1 MSTDIRTLAI
11 GLILVVSVYGY
22 FIQPYICQKKLRE
35 YAKKQN
41 GHLIK
46 STNVSIR
53 ENIYAV
59 YIEIDGQTVK
69 YLVQFSFFNKMT
81 LL

>member
-1 MSTDIRTLAI
+1 MSRDMTPLAM
-11 GLILVVSVYGY
+11 GLILIAIVYGY
-22 FIQPYICQKKLRE
+22 FIQPYICHKKLRE
-35 YAKKQN
+35 YAKKQK

-46 STNVSIR
+46 CTNVSIR

-59 YIEIDGQTVK
+59 YMEVNGQTIK
-69 YLVQFSFFNKMT
+69 YLVQFSFFYKMT